1 MPRSVPKPGAGEG
14 LAGGAEGLLSAAVE
28 HPEAAAQVLGAAA
41 AAQGL
46 NPSELLG
53 QARDIHSA
61 DDALAAASNVASKL
75 AGTAAGQQ
83 ALEQAAKA
91 KALYDQQ
98 TTGRITKIAD
108 NAMRGAQAKIT
119 ERAQGPG
126 GGLLLG
132 VAGTI
137 GGIADQAAG
146 PSAAVALS
154 DEVPGSRPKA
164 SRNPP
169 ALPTKLQ
176 LATMI
181 ANEEATDR
189 DAVRNTHPFLSHFKY

>member
-1 MPRSVPKPGAGEG
+1 M
-14 LAGGAEGLLSAAVE
+14 
-28 HPEAAAQVLGAAA
+28 
-41 AAQGL
+41 
-46 NPSELLG
+46 
-53 QARDIHSA
+53 
-61 DDALAAASNVASKL
+61 
-75 AGTAAGQQ
+75 
-83 ALEQAAKA
+83 KA

-169 ALPTKLQ
+169 TLPTKLQ

-189 DAVRNTHPFLSHFKY
+189 DAVRSTRTFWSHFHTKNRWFCQARLVTITGTVETIRRFFRRRQHSAWAIRTAGAGCQSSRPRQRSRIIFSSTVSKNGLFAPFIYQNENFTKTGSGQT